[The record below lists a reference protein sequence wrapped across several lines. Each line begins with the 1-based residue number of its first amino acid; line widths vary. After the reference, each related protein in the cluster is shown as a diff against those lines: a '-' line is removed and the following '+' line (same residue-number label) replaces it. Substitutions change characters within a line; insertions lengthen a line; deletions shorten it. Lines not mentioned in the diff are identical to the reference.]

1 MIPYNRDPQQT
12 IPASAVKIIG
22 LGGAGA
28 NMLERIALDGMEGAE
43 LLALNT
49 DIRTLAS
56 GLTRE
61 KIQLGVN
68 LTKGLGSGGDPELGH
83 QAVLESEAAIRASLK
98 GRRIVFLCAGLGGGT
113 GSGAAPI
120 VTRIAREEGAFVV
133 VFATMP
139 FAFEGKRRR
148 EQAQTSLNE
157 LAVLS
162 NALVTF
168 DNNRMGELVL
178 AKQGIHEAFA
188 SADHMICESIKAVIR
203 LVVRPGL
210 INVGLDDLMSA
221 LRTNRSRCLFGSGL
235 AAGKD
240 RAAKA
245 LKNALNSPLLDQGAL
260 LKDAQ
265 TVLVHLS
272 GGEDLTLFEIELLMQ
287 RLQKFVPEK
296 AHVLFGAAIDPAM
309 GDSLSITLISALP
322 EDSLAMAPRE
332 TLSQRTQENPV
343 LEPSDGFTAAPAA
356 LLEKAPIPESLAES
370 PEEIEAAPESVA
382 AAPVSTVSKLRRA
395 ATTAAAAAVAAP
407 SLFADD
413 DDERP
418 FAEPEAPTSVAAIS
432 PPEPEIEEEPEEEEA
447 PAASVIATVAEPDA
461 FSYSDTP
468 PAPPVHV
475 DYFAPVE
482 DDEDEEEAEEESGHY
497 LATHTIREP
506 EPAELAET
514 YHEEEEDEAIE
525 EEHEDDEEI
534 VYLAADE
541 PDPEPIEAEEA
552 IPQVPTFTPGPKRRP
567 PVAAPWGR
575 KDGDSSAADEL
586 PKSTSLWDLEPE
598 ADSEP
603 EEEVEEELAPA
614 PVKAK
619 KEAFEPPPF
628 TAVPPAAE
636 PTSDIDPPKL
646 KLGVKATGPQSE
658 LSLDSTPRG
667 RFEGETP
674 NVVDGEDL
682 DLPPF
687 LRKKK

>member
-1 MIPYNRDPQQT
+1 MIPYSRDPQQM
-12 IPASAVKIIG
+12 IPTSAVKIIG

-49 DIRTLAS
+49 DTRTLAS
-56 GLTRE
+56 CLAAE

-83 QAVLESEAAIRASLK
+83 QAVLESEDSIRASIH
-98 GRRIVFLCAGLGGGT
+98 GRRIVFLCTGLGGGT

-139 FAFEGKRRR
+139 FAFEGRRRR
-148 EQAQTSLNE
+148 EQAETALNE

-188 SADHMICESIKAVIR
+188 AADHMICESIKAVIR

-235 AAGKD
+235 AEGKD

-287 RLQKFVPEK
+287 QLQKFVPEK
-296 AHVLFGAAIDPAM
+296 AHVLFGAAVDPAM

-322 EDSLAMAPRE
+322 EDSLAMSSQE
-332 TLSQRTQENPV
+332 SLSQRAQEIPI
-343 LEPSDGFTAAPAA
+343 SDPGQGFTPMPSTTIAARMAEIIAKPQS
-356 LLEKAPIPESLAES
+356 EPEPEDLLAE
-370 PEEIEAAPESVA
+370 
-382 AAPVSTVSKLRRA
+382 
-395 ATTAAAAAVAAP
+395 
-407 SLFADD
+407 
-413 DDERP
+413 
-418 FAEPEAPTSVAAIS
+418 PTSEVEMTAVTE
-432 PPEPEIEEEPEEEEA
+432 PEPEIFEA
-447 PAASVIATVAEPDA
+447 PELEELPAEVEQPRPESTDA
-461 FSYSDTP
+461 GSP
-468 PAPPVHV
+468 PASYV
-475 DYFAPVE
+475 
-482 DDEDEEEAEEESGHY
+482 
-497 LATHTIREP
+497 
-506 EPAELAET
+506 
-514 YHEEEEDEAIE
+514 
-525 EEHEDDEEI
+525 
-534 VYLAADE
+534 
-541 PDPEPIEAEEA
+541 
-552 IPQVPTFTPGPKRRP
+552 PGPKRRP
-567 PVAAPWGR
+567 SLTAPWG
-575 KDGDSSAADEL
+575 KSPASPFPEDISDDKEL
-586 PKSTSLWDLEPE
+586 EEPGPFTLAEVTEPE
-598 ADSEP
+598 
-603 EEEVEEELAPA
+603 
-614 PVKAK
+614 
-619 KEAFEPPPF
+619 
-628 TAVPPAAE
+628 
-636 PTSDIDPPKL
+636 PPKL
-646 KLGVKATGPQSE
+646 TLGIKPAGPQSE
-658 LSLDSTPRG
+658 LSLDSKPRG
-667 RFEGETP
+667 RFEGESP
-674 NVVDGEDL
+674 NVFEGEDL

>member
-1 MIPYNRDPQQT
+1 MIPYSRDPQQT
-12 IPASAVKIIG
+12 VPTSAVKIIG

-56 GLTRE
+56 CLARE

-68 LTKGLGSGGDPELGH
+68 LTKGLGAGGDPELGH
-83 QAVLESEAAIRASLK
+83 QAILESEEKVRAAIK

-120 VTRIAREEGAFVV
+120 ITRIAREEGAFVV

-148 EQAQTSLNE
+148 EQAETALNE

-188 SADHMICESIKAVIR
+188 AADYMICESIKAVIR
-203 LVVRPGL
+203 LVIRPGL

-221 LRTNRSRCLFGSGL
+221 LRTNRSRCLFGSGI
-235 AAGKD
+235 AEGTD

-296 AHVLFGAAIDPAM
+296 AHVLFGAAVDPAM
-309 GDSLSITLISALP
+309 GASLSITLISALP
-322 EDSLAMAPRE
+322 EDYLASAPRDS
-332 TLSQRTQENPV
+332 LSHRTQENPI
-343 LEPSDGFTAAPAA
+343 LDPSQGFAAPP
-356 LLEKAPIPESLAES
+356 KK
-370 PEEIEAAPESVA
+370 VA
-382 AAPVSTVSKLRRA
+382 AAFAELAKTEPEPEPVVQRQPEPEPEPPAPEPQPEPEPVRAAEPEPEPAFIPAPSPPPESAPSSPLSKFRRA
-395 ATTAAAAAVAAP
+395 ASETASKIP
-407 SLFADD
+407 SLFDE
-413 DDERP
+413 ERP
-418 FAEPEAPTSVAAIS
+418 FAEPDYAAKDKPELSAPK
-432 PPEPEIEEEPEEEEA
+432 PDL
-447 PAASVIATVAEPDA
+447 DA
-461 FSYSDTP
+461 FSFNEQDSSEPEVEIETP
-468 PAPPVHV
+468 A
-475 DYFAPVE
+475 A
-482 DDEDEEEAEEESGHY
+482 EA
-497 LATHTIREP
+497 
-506 EPAELAET
+506 EPAEVF
-514 YHEEEEDEAIE
+514 YS
-525 EEHEDDEEI
+525 
-534 VYLAADE
+534 AADE
-541 PDPEPIEAEEA
+541 PDPEPIEALEPA
-552 IPQVPTFTPGPKRRP
+552 AGWPTTPTFTPGPKRKP
-567 PVAAPWGR
+567 SLTAPWG
-575 KDGDSSAADEL
+575 KPKPAPEFPEDISDEIL
-586 PKSTSLWDLEPE
+586 Q
-598 ADSEP
+598 SEP
-603 EEEVEEELAPA
+603 
-614 PVKAK
+614 
-619 KEAFEPPPF
+619 
-628 TAVPPAAE
+628 AVAAE
-636 PTSDIDPPKL
+636 SVPTSASDPEPPKL
-646 KLGVKATGPQSE
+646 KLGIKPSGSQSE
-658 LSLDSTPRG
+658 LSLDSAPRG

-674 NVVDGEDL
+674 NVFDGEDL

>member
-1 MIPYNRDPQQT
+1 MIPT
-12 IPASAVKIIG
+12 SAVKIVG

-28 NMLERIALDGMEGAE
+28 NMLERIALDGLDGAE

-49 DIRTLAS
+49 DIRTLA
-56 GLTRE
+56 GCIARE

-68 LTKGLGSGGDPELGH
+68 LTKGLGAGGDPELGH
-83 QAVLESEAAIRASLK
+83 QAVLEAEDQIRASIK
-98 GRRIVFLCAGLGGGT
+98 GRRIVFLCTGLGGGT

-139 FAFEGKRRR
+139 FAFEGRRRR
-148 EQAQTSLNE
+148 EQAETSLNE

-188 SADHMICESIKAVIR
+188 AADHMICESIKAVIR
-203 LVVRPGL
+203 LVIRPGL

-235 AAGKD
+235 ADGKD

-332 TLSQRTQENPV
+332 SLSRSSPENPI
-343 LEPSDGFTAAPAA
+343 LEPSQGFTPPARKTTPEPERKPELDVKTGPAKTPPPSEEKPEPEPEPDSEPEPEPEPEPVKVQPASDSKLSLEAEPVADPAPA
-356 LLEKAPIPESLAES
+356 PQT
-370 PEEIEAAPESVA
+370 AA
-382 AAPVSTVSKLRRA
+382 STLSKFRKA
-395 ATTAAAAAVAAP
+395 ATNIAAVAVP
-407 SLFADD
+407 SLFDN
-413 DDERP
+413 ERP
-418 FAEPEAPTSVAAIS
+418 FAEPDFASKPDVDEKEDDGLDAFTFS
-432 PPEPEIEEEPEEEEA
+432 E
-447 PAASVIATVAEPDA
+447 PAAPKNNPVSKAVSGKEDTDEASEQSATPNEIYV
-461 FSYSDTP
+461 
-468 PAPPVHV
+468 
-475 DYFAPVE
+475 
-482 DDEDEEEAEEESGHY
+482 EDEE
-497 LATHTIREP
+497 T
-506 EPAELAET
+506 
-514 YHEEEEDEAIE
+514 
-525 EEHEDDEEI
+525 
-534 VYLAADE
+534 
-541 PDPEPIEAEEA
+541 PEPIEEGQAERT
-552 IPQVPTFTPGPKRRP
+552 PVGSFTPLPKRRP
-567 PVAAPWGR
+567 SITARWGT
-575 KDGDSSAADEL
+575 
-586 PKSTSLWDLEPE
+586 PKI
-598 ADSEP
+598 
-603 EEEVEEELAPA
+603 
-614 PVKAK
+614 
-619 KEAFEPPPF
+619 
-628 TAVPPAAE
+628 AE
-636 PTSDIDPPKL
+636 PDEFPDDIPSLEDEEAESAPEPVNQAAVSETEVPKL
-646 KLGVKATGPQSE
+646 KLGVKSTGAQNE
-658 LSLDSTPRG
+658 LSLDSAPRG

-674 NVVDGEDL
+674 NVFDGEDL

>member
-1 MIPYNRDPQQT
+1 MIPT
-12 IPASAVKIIG
+12 SAVKIIG

-28 NMLERIALDGMEGAE
+28 NMLERIVLDGMDGAE

-49 DIRTLAS
+49 DTRTLAS
-56 GLTRE
+56 SRAGE

-83 QAVLESEAAIRASLK
+83 QAVLESEDQIRASIS
-98 GRRIVFLCAGLGGGT
+98 GRRIVFLCTGLGGGT

-139 FAFEGKRRR
+139 FAFEGRRRR
-148 EQAQTSLNE
+148 EQAETALNE

-188 SADHMICESIKAVIR
+188 AADHMICESIKAVIR

-235 AAGKD
+235 AEGKD
-240 RAAKA
+240 RATKA
-245 LKNALNSPLLDQGAL
+245 LENALNSPLLDQGAL

-287 RLQKFVPEK
+287 QLQKYVPEK

-322 EDSLAMAPRE
+322 EDSLAMTSQDSLSHRARE
-332 TLSQRTQENPV
+332 IPALDVSQGFTTMPSTTIAARIAKIVTHSDQTLESTPE
-343 LEPSDGFTAAPAA
+343 LEPAVG
-356 LLEKAPIPESLAES
+356 PESAQPPTSDTFLSTPDEAEMETITE
-370 PEEIEAAPESVA
+370 PEHEIPATSEEAGGEEPINELGPETIEANSQPSVY
-382 AAPVSTVSKLRRA
+382 V
-395 ATTAAAAAVAAP
+395 
-407 SLFADD
+407 
-413 DDERP
+413 
-418 FAEPEAPTSVAAIS
+418 
-432 PPEPEIEEEPEEEEA
+432 
-447 PAASVIATVAEPDA
+447 
-461 FSYSDTP
+461 
-468 PAPPVHV
+468 
-475 DYFAPVE
+475 
-482 DDEDEEEAEEESGHY
+482 
-497 LATHTIREP
+497 
-506 EPAELAET
+506 
-514 YHEEEEDEAIE
+514 
-525 EEHEDDEEI
+525 
-534 VYLAADE
+534 
-541 PDPEPIEAEEA
+541 
-552 IPQVPTFTPGPKRRP
+552 PGPKRRP
-567 PVAAPWGR
+567 SLTAPWG
-575 KDGDSSAADEL
+575 KSATSSFPEDISEDIES
-586 PKSTSLWDLEPE
+586 PEPE
-598 ADSEP
+598 ATTAAESTDSEP
-603 EEEVEEELAPA
+603 
-614 PVKAK
+614 
-619 KEAFEPPPF
+619 
-628 TAVPPAAE
+628 
-636 PTSDIDPPKL
+636 PKL
-646 KLGVKATGPQSE
+646 TLGVKPSGPQSE
-658 LSLDSTPRG
+658 LSLDSKPRG

-674 NVVDGEDL
+674 NVFEGEDL